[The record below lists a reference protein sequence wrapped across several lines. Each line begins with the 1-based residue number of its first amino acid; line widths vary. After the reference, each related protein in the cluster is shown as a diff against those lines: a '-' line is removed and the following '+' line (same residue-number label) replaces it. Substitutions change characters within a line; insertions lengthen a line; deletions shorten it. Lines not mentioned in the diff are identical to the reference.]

1 MACNAVPATMCTRFF
16 IDISVGFPLPGYVHG
31 GAGELLQVY
40 WEGCRHHAKEW
51 PLELGEKEFGHF
63 DGQFQ
68 TAADHDIAH
77 QGLLSFIRVEGQG
90 I

>member
-1 MACNAVPATMCTRFF
+1 MPFLQQCVPDSLSTSRWASPF
-16 IDISVGFPLPGYVHG
+16 VPGYVHG

-40 WEGCRHHAKEW
+40 WEECRHHAKEW